1 VLWTGAHGAASL
13 LITAT
18 NFAFGSRQHYSEEI
32 VETIL
37 SGAQNR
43 AIERV

>member
-13 LITAT
+13 LITAK
-18 NFAFGSRQHYSEEI
+18 NFPFGSRQRYGEE
-32 VETIL
+32 VVATIL